1 MLARTQQCVWW
12 MAVELPKQL
21 LQFLQLLLQLRL
33 PLRLDFIPF
42 VDLHVWT
49 EKQETTNP
57 KQRNELLKWQ
67 FKWLSTWS
75 ADRGSPAEGRRL
87 FARCQDKSSKANTFP
102 SKMPK
107 EPNTRIARNIQT
119 TQKEQPRQQ
128 MNNNNKGLSFETR
141 WSTHSYEIFTLKIME
156 LKAKWSSHFF
166 PSNKIN
172 LYNSHIRTKGIKAIP
187 QTIDK

>member
-21 LQFLQLLLQLRL
+21 LQLLLQLLL

-107 EPNTRIARNIQT
+107 EIFKQHKRSSRGSRWT
-119 TQKEQPRQQ
+119 TIIR
-128 MNNNNKGLSFETR
+128 GY
-141 WSTHSYEIFTLKIME
+141 HYEIFTLKMME
-156 LKAKWSSHFF
+156 VKAKWSSHFF

-172 LYNSHIRTKGIKAIP
+172 LYNSNIRTKGIKAIP